1 MTIIEGLLIFLSI
14 VLTYFAIV
22 LFLKKKNI
30 LEKYNMSLYGP
41 LLMIRTNK
49 GKKLIEKIAEKKRFW
64 KAFGSFG
71 VVYCFIVMIIMVIV
85 FIWQFWFIIGL
96 ELTPLQK
103 AGLPGP
109 EMALVLPG
117 LNPLLPLGSIFYIV
131 LALVVAIIVHEFS
144 HGILTIVSK
153 LKVKSLGLLLL
164 TIIPMG
170 AFCEPDEEGLK
181 KTKRTNR
188 MRVYAAGPMSNFV
201 VAFAILFLFS
211 FVFMSAVQPIDGTEI
226 LYAYEGTPADEIG
239 LSAGTLITSINDTS
253 VDTISD
259 CGYVIGEIEP
269 YHTVNISYLYEG
281 KTVHTQVNLTSLF
294 NYTQNESHKNLS
306 FLGIGFNTIKDDYVS
321 SLKNPFMYDFP
332 NGFLNAYSLPVA
344 GFYSGYNP
352 LNSPFTDNFEIT
364 GPLGILPDGIFWG
377 IVNALYWIFWLN
389 LLVGMFNVLPIIPF
403 DGGFL
408 YLDALSSLVKRIKK
422 DISEEKRDFIVKNIT
437 LITSL
442 IILFMVIFPFFFK
455 YI

>member
-1 MTIIEGLLIFLSI
+1 MTVIDGLLIFFSI
-14 VLTYFAIV
+14 VFAYFAIA
-22 LFLKKKNI
+22 LFLKRKGI
-30 LEKYNMSLYGP
+30 LDKYNASLHGP

-71 VVYCFIVMIIMVIV
+71 VVYCFIVMAFMVILFV
-85 FIWQFWFIIGL
+85 WQFWFL
-96 ELTPLQK
+96 LALDLSPAQK

-109 EMALVLPG
+109 EMALLLPG
-117 LNPLLPLGSIFYIV
+117 LNPLLPFELIFYII
-131 LALVVAIIVHEFS
+131 LALIVAIIVHEFS
-144 HGILTIVSK
+144 HGILTVASK
-153 LKVKSLGLLLL
+153 LKVKSLGLLL
-164 TIIPMG
+164 IIFPIG

-201 VAFAILFLFS
+201 VAFVVLFLFS
-211 FVFMSAVQPIDGTEI
+211 FVFMSAVQPIDGAEV
-226 LYAYEGTPADEIG
+226 LYAYDDTPADEIG
-239 LSAGTLITSINDTS
+239 LSAGTLIISINDTL

-259 CGYVIGEIEP
+259 CGYAISEIEP
-269 YHTVNISYLYEG
+269 YHTVNISYIYAG
-281 KTVHTQVNLTSLF
+281 KTVHTQVNLTSWF
-294 NYTQNESHKNLS
+294 NYTQNESHRNLS
-306 FLGIGFNTIKDDYVS
+306 FLGVGFNTVKGDYVS
-321 SLKNPFMYDFP
+321 SLKNPLMYKFP
-332 NGFLNAYSLPVA
+332 NGFLNVYILPIA
-344 GFYSGYNP
+344 GFYTGYNP

-364 GPLGILPDGIFWG
+364 GPLGALPDGVFWG

-422 DISEEKRDFIVKNIT
+422 DMSDEKRDFIVKNIT

-442 IILFMVIFPFFFK
+442 IILFLVLFPFFFK

>member
-1 MTIIEGLLIFLSI
+1 MTILEGLLVFLSI
-14 VLTYFAIV
+14 VFIYFAIV
-22 LFLKKKNI
+22 IFLKKKSI

-41 LLMIRTNK
+41 ALMIRTNK
-49 GKKLIEKIAEKKRFW
+49 GKKLVEKIAEKKRFW

-71 VVYCFIVMIIMVIV
+71 VVYCFIVMFIMVFV
-85 FIWQFWFIIGL
+85 FVWQFFFLLGL
-96 ELTPLQK
+96 DLTPAQK

-109 EMALVLPG
+109 EMALILPG
-117 LNPLLPLGSIFYIV
+117 INPILPLESIFYII
-131 LALVVAIIVHEFS
+131 LALIVAMIVHEFS

-153 LKVKSLGLLLL
+153 LKIKSLGLLLI
-164 TIIPMG
+164 IIPMG

-201 VAFAILFLFS
+201 VAFVVLFLFS
-211 FVFMSAVQPIDGTEI
+211 FVFMSAVQPIDGAEV
-226 LYAYEGTPADEIG
+226 LYTYDDTPADEID
-239 LSAGTLITSINDTS
+239 LSAGTLIISINDTS

-259 CGYVIGEIEP
+259 CGYAISEIEP
-269 YHTVNISYLYEG
+269 YHTVNISYIYAG
-281 KTVHTQVNLTSLF
+281 KTAHTQVNLTSWF

-306 FLGIGFNTIKDDYVS
+306 FLGVGFNTVKGDYVS
-321 SLKNPFMYDFP
+321 SLKNPLMYNFP
-332 NGFLNAYSLPVA
+332 NGFLNVYILPIA
-344 GFYSGYNP
+344 GFYTGYNP

-364 GPLGILPDGIFWG
+364 GPLGVLPDEVFWV

-408 YLDALSSLVKRIKK
+408 YMDGLGSLVKRIKK
-422 DISEEKRDFIVKNIT
+422 DISDEKRDFIVKNIT
-437 LITSL
+437 LVTSL
-442 IILFMVIFPFFFK
+442 TILFLVIFPFFFK